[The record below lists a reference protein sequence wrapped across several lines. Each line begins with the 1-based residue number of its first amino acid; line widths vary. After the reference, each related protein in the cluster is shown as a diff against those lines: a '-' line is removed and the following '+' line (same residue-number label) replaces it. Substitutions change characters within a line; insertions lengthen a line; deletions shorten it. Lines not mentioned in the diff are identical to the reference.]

1 MIPLL
6 LFLNFAV
13 PSVHWRDGEQTPSR
27 IIYLGVIK
35 GEISK
40 VSDGGKK
47 FSVKYKELITTSRTI
62 TGIPRRSSS
71 KLRTPPPKELV
82 LKEKN
87 ETLELRLHEEAVIR
101 ILDSNALDSKSDSKR
116 KTKSTSDDEDADT
129 HDDED
134 SATQQKNQNKSVN
147 KSGSKK
153 TSSLQLPGKAG
164 TAESLAKGQIALVSV
179 AREDLPGYS
188 RLIATA
194 VYILGE
200 K

>member
-1 MIPLL
+1 
-6 LFLNFAV
+6 
-13 PSVHWRDGEQTPSR
+13 
-27 IIYLGVIK
+27 
-35 GEISK
+35 
-40 VSDGGKK
+40 
-47 FSVKYKELITTSRTI
+47 TTSSTN

-116 KTKSTSDDEDADT
+116 KSKSTSDDEDADT

-153 TSSLQLPGKAG
+153 TSSVQLPGKAG